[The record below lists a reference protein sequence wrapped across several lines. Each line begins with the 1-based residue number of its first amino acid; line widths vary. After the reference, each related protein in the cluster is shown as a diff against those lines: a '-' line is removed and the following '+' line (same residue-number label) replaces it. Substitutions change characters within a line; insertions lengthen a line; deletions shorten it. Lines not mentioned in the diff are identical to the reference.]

1 MEEGLPEENLKLGE
15 KRDLAGQGESEQQ
28 QKQDKVE

>member
-15 KRDLAGQGESEQQ
+15 KRDLAGQGEGEQQ